1 MSEHRPTSHREIVEL
16 PVGVEDSQTGRL
28 LREAEVRAVTAGDEL
43 FIGTSPEYNRFPND
57 LVYKTLLL
65 SRTVTKL
72 GAKTAV
78 TLDDIRRLHALDLRA
93 LEYAV
98 YRITYGDGVVPETS
112 GPGG

>member
-1 MSEHRPTSHREIVEL
+1 MSGQRPTSHRELVAL
-16 PVGVEDSQTGRL
+16 PMGIEDPAANVIH
-28 LREAEVRAVTAGDEL
+28 REAEVRAVTAGDEL

-65 SRTVTKL
+65 SRTVTRL
-72 GAKTAV
+72 GNKTNV
-78 TLDDIRRLHALDLRA
+78 TLDDIKRLHALDLRA

-98 YRITYGDGVVPETS
+98 YRITYGEGVVPESS